1 MKNMLKKT
9 KFLQEEEPMRFV
21 IQRVT
26 YASVSV
32 NQKTKETC
40 AIVQSGEFGTNIKAH
55 WKMMVPLRLFLIQM
69 TSVRNIVSPAF
80 QNYEALPR
88 IPAMALD
95 AHNKTPAH
103 IHSLCF
109 LKNLS
114 APLSLPPQQ

>member
-40 AIVQSGEFGTNIKAH
+40 AIVQSGEFGTNIKISLENDGPFTIVLDSNDICP
-55 WKMMVPLRLFLIQM
+55 KYCQPRLSELRSSSSYSCHGIG
-69 TSVRNIVSPAF
+69 RA
-80 QNYEALPR
+80 
-88 IPAMALD
+88 
-95 AHNKTPAH
+95 
-103 IHSLCF
+103 
-109 LKNLS
+109 
-114 APLSLPPQQ
+114 